1 VVLHVHD
8 EVVVECAEEEGERV
22 AAEVERVM
30 CEPPE
35 WAVGLPLG
43 AEVKIMTRYGK

>member
-1 VVLHVHD
+1 VVLHIHD
-8 EVVVECAEEEGERV
+8 EIVVECVDDR

-35 WAVGLPLG
+35 WAAGLPLA
-43 AEVKIMTRYGK
+43 AEVKIMSRYGK

>member
-1 VVLHVHD
+1 VPEAD
-8 EVVVECAEEEGERV
+8 GERV

-43 AEVKIMTRYGK
+43 AEVKIMSVYGK